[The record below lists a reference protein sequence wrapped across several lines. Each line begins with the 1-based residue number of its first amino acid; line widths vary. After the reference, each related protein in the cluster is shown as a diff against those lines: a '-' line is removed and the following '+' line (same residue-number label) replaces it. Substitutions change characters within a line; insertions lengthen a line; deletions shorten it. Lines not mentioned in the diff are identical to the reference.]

1 MAREIHT
8 HGPLKGRMSVP
19 GSKSL
24 TNRALVCAA
33 LASGESSIRNASD
46 SDDTAL
52 LANGLNQLGILVQ
65 RKEDLL
71 VVQGGGGRLYGPKFP
86 IPVGNAGT
94 TFRFLVSLSALAEG
108 RTVLEVSERM
118 AERPIRELLEPLTTL
133 GVRIRRAEPLAR
145 FEIDGGGLDGG
156 VVQVDSTRSSQFLS
170 SLLLVAPYA
179 RRDIT
184 LRASGR
190 VTSAPYL
197 RMTLEV
203 MRCFGVEVEGDE
215 TGGFTVRG
223 GTRYA
228 GTEFTVEPDASSA
241 SYCFGAAAIAGGEV
255 LVRGF
260 SRTSLQGDAVVLDL
274 LTRMGCAVVETSEGV
289 AVRRDGKL
297 SGLDVDM
304 NAVPDLVPTI
314 AAVALF
320 ADTPS
325 RISNV
330 AHLQYKE
337 SDRLSGLADEL
348 RKLGA
353 DFTVSHDGLL
363 IRPHALEGAQL
374 DPHDDHRLAMS
385 FALIG
390 LRVGGISIEEP
401 ECVRKSFPAF
411 WEEFET
417 LYET

>member
-1 MAREIHT
+1 MGFSYTHT
-8 HGPLKGRMSVP
+8 DVRCNLR
-19 GSKSL
+19 L
-24 TNRALVCAA
+24 
-33 LASGESSIRNASD
+33 SSICLACS
-46 SDDTAL
+46 SSCDTK
-52 LANGLNQLGILVQ
+52 I
-65 RKEDLL
+65 
-71 VVQGGGGRLYGPKFP
+71 
-86 IPVGNAGT
+86 
-94 TFRFLVSLSALAEG
+94 
-108 RTVLEVSERM
+108 
-118 AERPIRELLEPLTTL
+118 LTTL
-133 GVRIRRAEPLAR
+133 LTLHFPPQGALKLCGSFSSGISPSAWMKVSLAAAYAWRDCSSESCVRWLTEASLY
-145 FEIDGGGLDGG
+145 
-156 VVQVDSTRSSQFLS
+156 RSI
-170 SLLLVAPYA
+170 P
-179 RRDIT
+179 
-184 LRASGR
+184 
-190 VTSAPYL
+190 
-197 RMTLEV
+197 
-203 MRCFGVEVEGDE
+203 C
-215 TGGFTVRG
+215 FTVRG
-223 GTRYA
+223 GSRYA
-228 GTEFTVEPDASSA
+228 GTDFRVEPDASSA

-304 NAVPDLVPTI
+304 NAVPDLVPTF

-353 DFTVSHDGLL
+353 DITVSHDGLL
-363 IRPHALEGAQL
+363 IRPHALEGARL

-385 FALIG
+385 LALIG